1 MSIKLKNLI
10 YEVLQEAES
19 KIKSLVSQYLK
30 DTEYDV
36 EHSLGNCSFFTKDVV
51 NWAKR
56 NGIKADYVYMPQSE
70 EYRRKKKIGNAFG
83 GIDDDWED
91 HIVPMIDNY
100 IIDFT
105 MTDKGVSKHIRKINT
120 IPPVINLYNEALFSP
135 NGLYGKYGYTNV
147 EINTTYG
154 KTKDINSF
162 VVLPPHKKN
171 K

>member
-1 MSIKLKNLI
+1 LNKIQYIELCKYCDEI
-10 YEVLQEAES
+10 LQEDES
-19 KIKSLVSQYLK
+19 KIESLVSQYLK

-70 EYRRKKKIGNAFG
+70 EYRREKKIGKAFG
-83 GIDDDWED
+83 GRDNDWED

-105 MTDKGVSKHIRKINT
+105 MTDEGVSKHKRKINT
-120 IPPVINLYNEALFSP
+120 IPP
-135 NGLYGKYGYTNV
+135 
-147 EINTTYG
+147 
-154 KTKDINSF
+154 
-162 VVLPPHKKN
+162 
-171 K
+171 

>member
-10 YEVLQEAES
+10 YEVLQEDEL

-36 EHSLGNCSFFTKDVV
+36 EHSLGNCSFFTKDVM

-56 NGIKADYVYMPQSE
+56 KGIKADYVYMPQSE
-70 EYRRKKKIGNAFG
+70 EYRRKNKIGKDFG
-83 GIDDDWED
+83 GNDDDWED

-105 MTDKGVSKHIRKINT
+105 MTDKGVSKHIRTRNT
-120 IPPVINLYNEALFSP
+120 IPPVINPYNEALFSP
-135 NGLYGKYGYTNV
+135 NGLYGKYGYTNA

-154 KTKDINSF
+154 NHKDINSF
-162 VVLPPHKKN
+162 NVVAPKKN
-171 K
+171 NK